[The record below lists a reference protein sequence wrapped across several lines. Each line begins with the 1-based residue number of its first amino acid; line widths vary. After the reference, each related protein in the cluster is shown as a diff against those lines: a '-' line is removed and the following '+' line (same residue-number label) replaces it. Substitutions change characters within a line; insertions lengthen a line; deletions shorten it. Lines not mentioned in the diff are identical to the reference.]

1 MPAIALALTPTRVS
15 YEQLR
20 RDFAAGLDLQDYVA
34 SMADLGPAAERGA
47 INWSRTQVVLVGDNM
62 PAGAITKAGDT
73 HLAFT
78 LSRLLIPDVSS
89 EAPTPVVIIRSSD
102 GMHADRLH
110 SDIRS
115 ALERIHDPGAVDAA
129 LRERVRIVSD
139 DMNDIHRALLEI
151 VPAYLGA
158 PEPANRLI
166 LDPSVDDLQIG
177 RKVPIIS
184 VASAKG
190 GAGKTTNVLMLAFAI
205 ARAANAI
212 DKRCN
217 VVVLELDL
225 SRAVMAPLVSTTVPE
240 SERPTVMEFINRA
253 EPTEGAVR
261 LAMSEETALD
271 SAGNALLPAGSI
283 RYILGPRSSSDAA
296 NVSAESITQILTLLT
311 HMDDVDLVLVDTSP
325 DLLESAQVIAALQ
338 ASDLVLYVAED
349 KPTSYA
355 KMEETLATLQERW
368 GIPADHLKIVINKAK
383 RSREDERLRDDIR
396 ENSAGVAALGVVP
409 MSDFLADYD
418 GAAASGPLW
427 QAFFVPDEAPLRAAY
442 NSLVR
447 AALPMSGLPLF
458 DSDDDADTG
467 ATTSDGKKDKKDKKK
482 RWGRK

>member
-34 SMADLGPAAERGA
+34 TMADLGPAAERGA
-47 INWSRTQVVLVGDNM
+47 INWSRTQVVLVADNM

-78 LSRLLIPDVSS
+78 LARLLLPDVSS
-89 EAPTPVVIIRSSD
+89 EAPTPVIIIRSSD
-102 GMHADRLH
+102 GIHADRLH
-110 SDIRS
+110 SDIRT
-115 ALERIHDPGAVDAA
+115 AMERMHDAGTADAA
-129 LRERVRIVSD
+129 LRERVRVVSD
-139 DMNDIHRALLEI
+139 DMMEIHRALSEI

-158 PEPANRLI
+158 PEPFNRLI

-190 GAGKTTNVLMLAFAI
+190 GAGKTTNSLMLAFAI
-205 ARAANAI
+205 ARSAAAI

-217 VVVLELDL
+217 VVIVELDL
-225 SRAVMAPLVSTTVPE
+225 ARAVMGPLISTKEAPE
-240 SERPTVMEFINRA
+240 ERPTVMEFVNRA

-261 LAMSEETALD
+261 MAMSEETALD
-271 SAGNALLPAGSI
+271 SAGNALLPDGAI

-296 NVSAESITQILTLLT
+296 NVSAENITQILTLLT

-325 DLLESAQVIAALQ
+325 DLLESTQVIAALQ
-338 ASDLVLYVAED
+338 ASDLILYVAED

-355 KMEETLATLQERW
+355 KMGETLETLQDRW
-368 GIPADHLKIVINKAK
+368 GIPADHLKVVINKAK

-396 ENSAGVAALGVVP
+396 DNSAGVAALGVVP
-409 MSDFLADYD
+409 MSEFLADYD

-427 QAFFVPDEAPLRAAY
+427 QAFFMPDETPLRTSY

-447 AALPMSGLPLF
+447 AALPMAGLPLF
-458 DSDDDADTG
+458 DDDTAAEDDKKNKK
-467 ATTSDGKKDKKDKKK
+467 GKKDKKG
-482 RWGRK
+482 WGRK